1 MSYLELL
8 ALALAAPLLLFPGSL
23 GIPAW
28 VGPWLGL
35 ALVLLA
41 HLAGW
46 IVSRRRY
53 PVSPLDLPVL
63 TLAGLA
69 VLSYRISIA
78 PELSWNRLWSLVFG
92 LLVYLVFSRLLQS
105 LAARRA
111 ALLLLG
117 LLTLAVAAFGLAG
130 TDWSKVRLVDLPWLY
145 DRLPTLLRGLPG
157 SGVDPASELFN
168 PRWVGVALAF
178 LLPVCWGLAFYSRQR
193 PLRLA
198 SAALALVGSAVLLL
212 TQAIQGLA
220 GLFAGLL
227 FLVIWRTRP
236 ARRWLWAAGGLALLA
251 GLAAFLFA
259 RRELVAAWLFSLEN
273 PLGAAAS
280 LRFDIWSR
288 ALAMLRDLP
297 FTGIGLNTFSLIQ
310 TGFYPGF
317 LIGPEPHAH
326 NLYLQT
332 ALDFGLPGLA
342 AFFWLV
348 AAWFWIVWRKLRSG
362 AAQEERLLLAG
373 LAACLI
379 SYLAHGF
386 LDSLMLGAKPGAA
399 LWLIL
404 AIGAAPPQIDPSPA
418 AAETAAPHPANRLRR
433 LPAGLAVALLLLLAA
448 APYLIRSNSFSPPA
462 LSLNRANLAA
472 IQALARL
479 ERGQPLDPARL
490 VQARAALQ
498 TVPTRPSSLDF
509 LARLSA
515 WQEDPAAALAA
526 SQQRLAL
533 DRALPDPFASYY
545 PPESW
550 LRRARQLPLPP
561 AQALADLERLY
572 QAWHTRYPQRAGLA
586 LRLALLQV
594 ETGQPAQASQTLAQS
609 LAANSQPPGLIPY
622 AIAQLGLP

>member
-28 VGPWLGL
+28 LGPWLGL

-41 HLAGW
+41 HLAAW
-46 IVSRRRY
+46 LASRRRY
-53 PVSPLDLPVL
+53 QVSPLDLPVL
-63 TLAGLA
+63 ALAGLA
-69 VLSYRISIA
+69 FLSYRISIA

-92 LLVYLVFSRLLQS
+92 LLVYLVFSRSRQLHPI
-105 LAARRA
+105 RRPF
-111 ALLLLG
+111 LLLG
-117 LLTLAVAAFGLAG
+117 LLTLTVAAFGLAG
-130 TDWSKVRLVDLPWLY
+130 TDWSKVRLVELPWLY

-157 SGVDPASELFN
+157 SGVDPTGELFN

-178 LLPVCWGLAFYSRQR
+178 LLPVFWGLAFYSRQNR
-193 PLRLA
+193 LRLA
-198 SAALALVGSAVLLL
+198 SAAVALLGSAVLLL
-212 TQAIQGLA
+212 TQAIQGFF

-227 FLVIWRTRP
+227 FLAIWRTRP
-236 ARRWLWAAGGLALLA
+236 ARRWLWLVAALVSLA
-251 GLAAFLFA
+251 GLAVFLFA
-259 RRELVAAWLFSLEN
+259 RRELVAAWLFSLDN

-280 LRFDIWSR
+280 LRLDIWSR

-297 FTGIGLNTFSLIQ
+297 FTGIGINTFPLIQ
-310 TGFYPGF
+310 AGFYPGF

-342 AFFWLV
+342 AFFWLI
-348 AAWFWIVWRKLRSG
+348 AAWFWLVWRHSQ
-362 AAQEERLLLAG
+362 AAAAEERLLLAG
-373 LAACLI
+373 LAACLV

-386 LDSLMLGAKPGAA
+386 LDSLMLGAKPAAA

-404 AIGAAPPQIDPSPA
+404 AIGVAPPHTHPSPA
-418 AAETAAPHPANRLRR
+418 APESSPSRPTHP
-433 LPAGLAVALLLLLAA
+433 LPSLLAGLAAALLLLLAA
-448 APYLIRSNSFSPPA
+448 APHLARGSAISPPA
-462 LSLNRANLAA
+462 LSLNRTSLAA

-479 ERGQPLDPARL
+479 ESGQPLDSARL
-490 VQARAALQ
+490 AGARAALQ
-498 TVPTRPSSLDF
+498 TIPLRPSSLDF

-526 SQQRLAL
+526 LRQRIAL
-533 DRALPDPFASYY
+533 DLALPDPFASYY

-561 AQALADLERLY
+561 TQALADLESIY
-572 QAWHTRYPQRAGLA
+572 QAWHTRYPQRAEHA

-594 ETGQPAQASQTLAQS
+594 DAGQPEKASQTLAQS
-609 LAANSQPPGLIPY
+609 LAANPQPAGLLPY
-622 AIAQLGLP
+622 AITQLGLP

>member
-28 VGPWLGL
+28 LGPWLGL

-41 HLAGW
+41 HLAAW
-46 IVSRRRY
+46 LASRRRY
-53 PVSPLDLPVL
+53 QVSPLDLPVL

-69 VLSYRISIA
+69 VLSYHISIV
-78 PELSWNRLWSLVFG
+78 PGLSWNRLWSLVFG
-92 LLVYLVFSRLLQS
+92 LLVYLVFSRSRQPHPI
-105 LAARRA
+105 RRP
-111 ALLLLG
+111 LLLLG

-130 TDWSKVRLVDLPWLY
+130 TDWSKVRLIDLPWLY

-157 SGVDPASELFN
+157 SGVDPAGELFN
-168 PRWVGVALAF
+168 PRWVGVTLGY
-178 LLPVCWGLAFYSRQR
+178 LLPIFWGFTFYSRQKS
-193 PLRLA
+193 LRLA
-198 SAALALVGSAVLLL
+198 SAAVALLGSAVLLL
-212 TQAIQGLA
+212 TQAIQGFF

-227 FLVIWRTRP
+227 FLAIWRTRP
-236 ARRWLWAAGGLALLA
+236 ARRWLWLVAALVSLA
-251 GLAAFLFA
+251 GLAVFLFA
-259 RRELVAAWLFSLEN
+259 RRELVAAWLFSLNN
-273 PLGAAAS
+273 PLGAATS
-280 LRFDIWSR
+280 LRLDIWSR

-297 FTGIGLNTFSLIQ
+297 FTGIGLNAFPLIQ
-310 TGFYPGF
+310 AGFYPGF
-317 LIGPEPHAH
+317 LIGAEPHAH

-342 AFFWLV
+342 AFLWLV
-348 AAWFWIVWRKLRSG
+348 AAWFWIVWRRLQSG
-362 AAQEERLLLAG
+362 SAQEERLLLAG
-373 LAACLI
+373 LAACLV

-386 LDSLMLGAKPGAA
+386 LDSLMLGAKPAAA

-404 AIGAAPPQIDPSPA
+404 AIGVAPPHTNPSPA
-418 AAETAAPHPANRLRR
+418 APESSSIRPTHPLRS
-433 LPAGLAVALLLLLAA
+433 LPAGLAAALLLLLAA
-448 APYLIRSNSFSPPA
+448 APHLIRSSAISPPA
-462 LSLNRANLAA
+462 LSLNRASLAA

-479 ERGQPLDPARL
+479 ESGQPLDPARL
-490 VQARAALQ
+490 AGTRAALQ
-498 TVPTRPSSLDF
+498 TLHPRPSSLDF

-561 AQALADLERLY
+561 TQALADLERIY
-572 QAWHTRYPQRAGLA
+572 QAWHTRYPQRAEHA
-586 LRLALLQV
+586 LRLALLQL
-594 ETGQPAQASQTLAQS
+594 EAGQPEKASQTLAQS
-609 LAANSQPPGLIPY
+609 LAANPQPAGLLPY
-622 AIAQLGLP
+622 AITQLALP